1 MLRDDVRLVIFFI
14 APSVEKSQTRIGV
27 LLPITPHAA
36 DYAPTI
42 DRLHFVGVNA
52 PGKSAGGTVKLINKN
67 PGDTKITLSATD
79 LVTSVAVSK
88 GVL

>member
-14 APSVEKSQTRIGV
+14 APSVEKSQTRIGSCFQ
-27 LLPITPHAA
+27 LRLMQLTTP
-36 DYAPTI
+36 PTI